1 MGQEKTRTALKSG
14 RTLLLCGLALLIV
27 SYAAMSYLVKQLEAI
42 DPSG

>member
-1 MGQEKTRTALKSG
+1 MGKDKAGTALKSG

-42 DPSG
+42 APSG